1 MVFWKNW
8 LIDLFIYLFIIIII
22 IIIIYF
28 LNKWAWPGPVRLG
41 WVDWRP
47 NNLFSFFNIGLD
59 LAQPSRLGWN
69 RSNLAYNCWRKPTG
83 CELINVLHSKKKGR
97 LQGITWCGGGRL
109 VVMLAAHGGAVGE
122 EVGGEVIRVEDTMEE
137 EKDRDGRWRK
147 RLG

>member
-1 MVFWKNW
+1 MVFWKN
-8 LIDLFIYLFIIIII
+8 LFIYLFII

-28 LNKWAWPGPVRLG
+28 LNKWAWLSSVRLG

-83 CELINVLHSKKKGR
+83 CELINVLHSKKKKEGGCRELPGVGVDDWWSCSR
-97 LQGITWCGGGRL
+97 LTVELL
-109 VVMLAAHGGAVGE
+109 VKKLAARSSGL
-122 EVGGEVIRVEDTMEE
+122 RS
-137 EKDRDGRWRK
+137 RWRK
-147 RLG
+147 RRIGMADEEKD